1 MSFAC
6 FLTIYCIGLFVLP
19 LAFGI
24 WKYDDIINRWDTEDY
39 IIACFVLAI
48 WPLIAF
54 FGAGLALAFGILYV
68 ISYVFRLLFMVGAK
82 FREFLINRR
91 ARKREKAE
99 REHED
104 RVKNAKPGDK
114 EYLDYVCD

>member
-6 FLTIYCIGLFVLP
+6 FLAIYCIGLFVLP

-24 WKYDDIINRWDTEDY
+24 WKHDVVKRFDTEDY

-48 WPLIAF
+48 WPLVAF
-54 FGAGLALAFGILYV
+54 FGFGLALTFGIIYSL
-68 ISYVFRLLFMVGAK
+68 SYVFRWPFKAGAK
-82 FREFLINRR
+82 FREFLINRKE
-91 ARKREKAE
+91 RKREKAE
-99 REHED
+99 RERED

-114 EYLDYVCD
+114 EYFDYVCD

>member
-24 WKYDDIINRWDTEDY
+24 WKYDEVKQFDTDDY
-39 IIACFVLAI
+39 FIACFVLAI
-48 WPLIAF
+48 WPLVAC
-54 FGAGLALAFGILYV
+54 FGTGLALALGILYV
-68 ISYVFRLLFMVGAK
+68 ISYVFRWPLKAGAK

-99 REHED
+99 REHEE